1 MNYLTNHLEQ
11 YLLQSV
17 EFVLNDKVIKRGKI
31 KIFNFKQY
39 FIKFTLESEN
49 GELKVYDLMYPFRV
63 DTDGDGN
70 CVFNYHLSA
79 FAGGDVDMF
88 YSMKKLSKESA
99 LPAFDGAIT
108 LKSLRA
114 PV

>member
-1 MNYLTNHLEQ
+1 MNHLTQ
-11 YLLQSV
+11 YLQPYLLQSV

-39 FIKFTLESEN
+39 FVKFSLETDS

-63 DTDGDGN
+63 DKDADGN

-79 FAGGDVDMF
+79 FSGGDLDMF
-88 YSMKKLSKESA
+88 FSMKAISKDSA
-99 LPAFDGAIT
+99 LPAYDGAIT
-108 LKSLRA
+108 LKSLSS

>member
-1 MNYLTNHLEQ
+1 MNHLTAHLEK

-39 FIKFTLESEN
+39 FIKFTLETDT
-49 GELKVYDLMYPFRV
+49 GEMKVYDLLYPFRV
-63 DTDGDGN
+63 DKDHEGN

-79 FAGGDVDMF
+79 FSGGDMDMF
-88 YSMKKLSKESA
+88 YSMKAISKDSA
-99 LPAFDGAIT
+99 LPAYDGAIT
-108 LKSLRA
+108 LKSLSA
-114 PV
+114 SV